1 MNTNE
6 RFTGELSS
14 ISTQIDDLISRV
26 EKILETSFLNRTDE
40 NAGLLEIERH
50 LRSTRREV
58 NRLMKDERA

>member
-6 RFTGELSS
+6 RLTGELSS

-26 EKILETSFLNRTDE
+26 EKILEKSSLDRTDE
-40 NAGLLEIERH
+40 NAGLLEVERH

-58 NRLMKDERA
+58 NRLMKD